1 MEHFFQENER
11 VECTVIED
19 LLPISYVHKNGRL
32 EEVEDVDDDNNDEVE
47 FKATH
52 LADEGFNDNDEEVHF
67 NNENSENEDRAKD
80 IMARTM
86 GRGSV
91 PAGGRGVGREFG
103 QVGGRGVRRDVGQ
116 TGE

>member
-80 IMARTM
+80 LVIK
-86 GRGSV
+86 GLLPGLLY
-91 PAGGRGVGREFG
+91 
-103 QVGGRGVRRDVGQ
+103 
-116 TGE
+116 